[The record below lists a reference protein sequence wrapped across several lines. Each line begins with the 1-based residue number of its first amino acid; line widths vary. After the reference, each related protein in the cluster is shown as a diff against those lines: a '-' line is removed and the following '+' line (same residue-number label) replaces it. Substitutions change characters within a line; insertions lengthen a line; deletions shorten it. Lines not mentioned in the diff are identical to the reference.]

1 MPHDLSSPD
10 LLRSATGHFNY
21 VNHVTGLHVNGPV
34 DHLFVITTNPD
45 GSPKTVRFSGTCGG
59 NGPACSFSVTVEDNG
74 EPGRRIDAFGIT
86 VAGARSE
93 LTSQRLISRGNI
105 QFHKN
110 CVRPGHHGGDGDDQH
125 GCAVDSDDHN
135 GGKKGD
141 KDDRDYGDKKGGKR

>member
-1 MPHDLSSPD
+1 
-10 LLRSATGHFNY
+10 
-21 VNHVTGLHVNGPV
+21 VTGLHVNGPV

-110 CVRPGHHGGDGDDQH
+110 CRRGGHHDSDGDDDH
-125 GCAVDSDDHN
+125 GCSVDDDHD
-135 GGKKGD
+135 GGKKDGKHD
-141 KDDRDYGDKKGGKR
+141 RDDDRDGGKKGGKR